1 MIKPE
6 HLKDIDFRSREE
18 RQKHLIPDLK
28 EWYEDLQGHQSL
40 HFSPTVQ
47 AQITML
53 SSILWYLLPE
63 KDYKKLTQLK

>member
-1 MIKPE
+1 MAVKD

-18 RQKHLIPDLK
+18 RQKNMIPDLIS
-28 EWYEDLQGHQSL
+28 WYEDLQAHQSL
-40 HFSPTVQ
+40 GYSEFIQ

-63 KDYKKLTQLK
+63 KDYRKLTKLK